1 MKKTKK
7 HTSKLHHHLYKPV
20 HHGVS
25 FVVIGVTVFLFLLL
39 VKQGASPVQTEAKGF
54 NEFGYNYD
62 ARIFNGSADGV
73 DKNLDGKVWGDPTY
87 ANDKLKMKWNAEW
100 DRGNTEGWSD
110 SNGYDGAWTDNN
122 WNGKV
127 TDGSGETWQYRIK
140 WIGDC
145 GATGAPTGDGG
156 YCIWN
161 QFEVVLSQGTVANQH
176 FWDAHAIPAGYGMK

>member
-20 HHGVS
+20 HHSIS

-39 VKQGASPVQTEAKGF
+39 VKQGASPVQSEAKGF

-87 ANDKLKMKWNAEW
+87 ANDKLVMKWSKGW
-100 DRGNTEGWSD
+100 DDARF
-110 SNGYDGAWTDNN
+110 NGAAWTTAAWEDNE
-122 WNGKV
+122 WNGAV
-127 TDGSGETWQYRIK
+127 PGGSGEVWHYKIIWVGPKLQQSPYWRE
-140 WIGDC
+140 
-145 GATGAPTGDGG
+145 GG
-156 YCIWN
+156 YP
-161 QFEVVLSQGTVANQH
+161 V
-176 FWDAHAIPAGYGMK
+176 